1 MSDVVVGHRP
11 SSRYGV
17 WVFAAVALVAVV
29 LGIVFSTRFGQ
40 DPDLVASPLIGQPA
54 PDLELPFLE
63 SEGTLDLGDLRGDIT
78 VVNFWASWCTGC
90 RIEHAGLLRAAEA
103 FTDFDVRFVGI
114 LHQDQPGRGIRFLDE
129 LGRGEFLYV
138 EDVGSRAGLEYGVLG
153 LPETFFI
160 DADGIIV
167 GKISGPAPAD
177 LLVATVQRLILG
189 EAIGTIKTGEV
200 ENRE

>member
-1 MSDVVVGHRP
+1 MSDLVARGRL

-17 WVFAAVALVAVV
+17 WVFTGVALVAVV

-40 DPDLVASPLIGQPA
+40 DPGLVASPLIGTPA

-63 SEGTLDLGDLRGDIT
+63 SDGTLDLGDLRGDIT

-90 RIEHAGLLRAAEA
+90 RIEHEGLLQAAEA
-103 FTDFDVRFVGI
+103 YRDFDVRFVGI
-114 LHQDQPGRGIRFLDE
+114 LWQDRASRGIRFLDE

-177 LLVATVQRLILG
+177 LLAATVQRLILG
-189 EAIGTIKTGEV
+189 EAIGTIKAGEV